1 MRIVFFGTSEFSVAI
16 LEKLISDFF
25 YPVLVV
31 SQPDRPAGRKQTLT
45 PPPVKHVCETHRIPL
60 IQPERV
66 IDALAAI
73 EQAKPDLII
82 TAAYGQIIPL
92 TVLHLAPLG
101 AINVHTSLLPKHRGA
116 SPIQSAILAGD
127 AESGI
132 TIMNMDAAMD
142 HGPILLQKALSIGEE
157 ETAVSLHARL
167 ASLGADML
175 AKCLPDYAAGR
186 LKPVEQDH
194 RAATFCKLMKK
205 DDARINW
212 SVDAIDISRMVR
224 AYFDWPCAWTVLPN
238 GKRLK
243 ILHAR
248 PVSSTE
254 KNAQPGRMSIEGN
267 RVFVDG
273 LYGKLELLDVQVE
286 GKERTVAEVFA
297 HGYHQLSGQICQ

>member
-16 LEKLISDFF
+16 LEKLVSDFF
-25 YPVLVV
+25 YPVLVI

-45 PPPVKHVCETHRIPL
+45 PPPVKHVCETHRLPL
-60 IQPERV
+60 LQPERV
-66 IDALAAI
+66 IDALAEI
-73 EQAKPDLII
+73 EKAKPNLII

-92 TVLHLAPLG
+92 SVLRLAPLG

-127 AESGI
+127 TETGI

-142 HGPILLQKALSIGEE
+142 HGPILLQKALRIGAE

-175 AKCLPDYAAGR
+175 AKCLPDYTSGR

-194 RAATFCKLMKK
+194 RAATFCKLIKK
-205 DDARINW
+205 DDARIPW
-212 SVDAIDISRMVR
+212 ASDAVAIDRKVR
-224 AYFDWPCAWTVLPN
+224 AYFDWPCAWTMLPN

-248 PVSSTE
+248 PLPGEE
-254 KNAQPGRMSIEGN
+254 KNAQPGRISIEGS
-267 RVFVDG
+267 RVFIDG
-273 LYGKLELLDVQVE
+273 LYGKLELMDVQVE
-286 GKERTVAEVFA
+286 GKEQMKAELFA
-297 HGYHQLSGQICQ
+297 RGYHQLSEQICQ